1 MWRGGG
7 TLHPNVIVSPAEIAS
22 IGMVFSGRWEYF
34 PAPPFPECMG
44 CCAEHQGPQGRLCP
58 VSCAQGCAAQLA
70 AERSKPLPP
79 ALLLGGAELPGMTPT
94 PLSGDRSTVWVQPA
108 HSTRESQPPPK
119 HPPLLVATGS
129 AAPDRSRAHQQRA
142 QSSLCVQRSPACSSP
157 SQPHARQC
165 GERMSLALF
174 LEMIIIN

>member
-1 MWRGGG
+1 MQRLWRGGG
-7 TLHPNVIVSPAEIAS
+7 KLHPNVIVSPAEIAS

-44 CCAEHQGPQGRLCP
+44 CCAEHQGPRGRLCP

-108 HSTRESQPPPK
+108 HSTRESQPPPSTLPCLWQWGLLPQTGAGHTSSALK
-119 HPPLLVATGS
+119 APFVSRDLQLVPLHHSHMPGNVVSECLS
-129 AAPDRSRAHQQRA
+129 HC
-142 QSSLCVQRSPACSSP
+142 SLK
-157 SQPHARQC
+157 
-165 GERMSLALF
+165 
-174 LEMIIIN
+174 

>member
-7 TLHPNVIVSPAEIAS
+7 KLHPNVIVSPAEIAS

-79 ALLLGGAELPGMTPT
+79 ALVLGGAELPGMTPT

-108 HSTRESQPPPK
+108 HSTRESQPPPQ
-119 HPPLLVATGS
+119 
-129 AAPDRSRAHQQRA
+129 AP
-142 QSSLCVQRSPACSSP
+142 
-157 SQPHARQC
+157 
-165 GERMSLALF
+165 SLACGNGVCCPRQEQGTPAARSKLPLCPEISSSF
-174 LEMIIIN
+174 LSITATCLAMW